1 MSTVPQQH
9 HHADELRGLLPVA
22 LDRRH
27 RAVPALPPLE
37 VPRAGQTHQVGKY
50 LDTAKIS
57 IPYKNIY
64 ILQKYLYRRKKIFDI
79 FYAVIRVN
87 LVFPLVYLA
96 MTLVIT
102 VLPMLASPVETGIGL
117 LMILTSVPVY
127 FILVRSVLS
136 TT

>member
-1 MSTVPQQH
+1 MVT
-9 HHADELRGLLPVA
+9 
-22 LDRRH
+22 
-27 RAVPALPPLE
+27 
-37 VPRAGQTHQVGKY
+37 
-50 LDTAKIS
+50 
-57 IPYKNIY
+57 
-64 ILQKYLYRRKKIFDI
+64 
-79 FYAVIRVN
+79 RVN

-127 FILVRSVLS
+127 FILVRSELS

>member
-1 MSTVPQQH
+1 MHV
-9 HHADELRGLLPVA
+9 
-22 LDRRH
+22 
-27 RAVPALPPLE
+27 
-37 VPRAGQTHQVGKY
+37 
-50 LDTAKIS
+50 
-57 IPYKNIY
+57 
-64 ILQKYLYRRKKIFDI
+64 
-79 FYAVIRVN
+79 VIRVN

>member
-1 MSTVPQQH
+1 M
-9 HHADELRGLLPVA
+9 
-22 LDRRH
+22 
-27 RAVPALPPLE
+27 
-37 VPRAGQTHQVGKY
+37 
-50 LDTAKIS
+50 DTTKIS
-57 IPYKNIY
+57 IPYKNIC
-64 ILQKYLYRRKKIFDI
+64 ILQKYLNLTKIFDI
-79 FYAVIRVN
+79 LHVVIRVN

-127 FILVRSVLS
+127 FILVRSVHS

>member
-1 MSTVPQQH
+1 M
-9 HHADELRGLLPVA
+9 A
-22 LDRRH
+22 LHRRH

-50 LDTAKIS
+50 LDTT
-57 IPYKNIY
+57 
-64 ILQKYLYRRKKIFDI
+64 KIFDI
-79 FYAVIRVN
+79 LPVVIRVN

>member
-1 MSTVPQQH
+1 M
-9 HHADELRGLLPVA
+9 
-22 LDRRH
+22 
-27 RAVPALPPLE
+27 
-37 VPRAGQTHQVGKY
+37 
-50 LDTAKIS
+50 
-57 IPYKNIY
+57 
-64 ILQKYLYRRKKIFDI
+64 
-79 FYAVIRVN
+79 VIRVN

-136 TT
+136 RT

>member
-1 MSTVPQQH
+1 M
-9 HHADELRGLLPVA
+9 
-22 LDRRH
+22 
-27 RAVPALPPLE
+27 
-37 VPRAGQTHQVGKY
+37 
-50 LDTAKIS
+50 
-57 IPYKNIY
+57 
-64 ILQKYLYRRKKIFDI
+64 YRTKIFDI
-79 FYAVIRVN
+79 SPVVTRVN

>member
-22 LDRRH
+22 LHRRH
-27 RAVPALPPLE
+27 RAVPALPALE

-64 ILQKYLYRRKKIFDI
+64 ILQKYLYRTKIFDI
-79 FYAVIRVN
+79 SPVVTRVN